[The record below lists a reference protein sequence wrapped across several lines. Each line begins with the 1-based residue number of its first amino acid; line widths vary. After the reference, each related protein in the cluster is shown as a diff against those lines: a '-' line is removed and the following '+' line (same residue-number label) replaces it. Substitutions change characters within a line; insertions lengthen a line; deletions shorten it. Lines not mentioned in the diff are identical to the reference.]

1 MARRHGSTGDILMD
15 PTGGATTVSVA
26 SLNKWSID
34 FDRDKED
41 VTCFGDTNKV
51 YVLGLPDVQ
60 GDIEGVWDETTSPD
74 FIRVALGDIPVTL
87 KLIPSTLAPTYFFT
101 GQAYLSTSIECAAD
115 GAVTLSG
122 SFVAAGPWTMEPA
135 GVMARARLT
144 PEPETPTAGAAPAA

>member
-1 MARRHGSTGDILMD
+1 MARRHGSQGEVQMD
-15 PTGGATTVSVA
+15 PTGGATTVTVA

-60 GDIEGVWDETTSPD
+60 GDIEGVWDETTSPE
-74 FIRVALGDIPVTL
+74 FIRVALGDVPVLL
-87 KLIPSTLAPTYFFT
+87 KLIPSTLAPTYLFT
-101 GQAYLSTSIECAAD
+101 GLAYLSTSIECAAD

-135 GVMARARLT
+135 GAMAARARD
-144 PEPETPTAGAAPAA
+144 TANQDREAPAA

>member
-1 MARRHGSTGDILMD
+1 MARRHGSTGEIMMD
-15 PTGGATTVSVA
+15 PTGGSTPVTVA

-74 FIRVALGDIPVTL
+74 FIRVALGDVPVLL
-87 KLIPSTLAPTYFFT
+87 KLIPSMLAPTYFFT
-101 GQAYLSTSIECAAD
+101 GLAYLSTSIECAAD

-135 GVMARARLT
+135 EVLTARRGPAAEGEARA
-144 PEPETPTAGAAPAA
+144 AA